1 MYHDLIKKWD
11 EHHCAQHV
19 NNLAWG
25 ISDFFKHHD
34 INEISYIDIGANVGK
49 VYDLLAG
56 LMKVKN
62 AYFFEASPLLYGY
75 LEEKYKNNND
85 IIMYNYAISNVDSE
99 VCFDES
105 SMLYQFQNNIEN
117 LNLGLSKITHHSDVR
132 VKARKISSLLQEL
145 PGAFECK
152 FIKIDTES
160 MDLHILQD
168 LVSIITK
175 FKTLP
180 VIEFEKNYN
189 GNNITDEQAQEIL
202 DLYGGAGYK
211 PLNIHECHG
220 DGLLVPEFYT

>member
-11 EHHCAQHV
+11 EHYCAQHV
-19 NNLAWG
+19 NNLAWS
-25 ISDFFKHHD
+25 ISDFFKRND

-56 LMKVKN
+56 LMTVQN
-62 AYFFEASPLLYGY
+62 AYFFEASPLLYSY
-75 LEEKYKNNND
+75 LEEKYKDNSA
-85 IIMYNYAISNVDSE
+85 IIMYNYAISNTDSE

-105 SMLYQFQNNIEN
+105 SMIYQFQNNIEN

-132 VKARKISSLLQEL
+132 VRARKISSLLQEL
-145 PGAFECK
+145 SDTFECK

-168 LVSIITK
+168 LITVITK

-202 DLYGGAGYK
+202 DLYRNAGYK
-211 PLNIHECHG
+211 QLNIHECHG
-220 DGLLVPEFYT
+220 DGLLIPEFYK

>member
-19 NNLAWG
+19 NNLAWS
-25 ISDFFKHHD
+25 ISDFFKHND

-56 LMKVKN
+56 LMTVQN

-75 LEEKYKNNND
+75 LQEKYKDNTS
-85 IIMYNYAISNVDSE
+85 IVMHNYAISNTDSE

-105 SMLYQFQNNIEN
+105 SMIHQFQNNIEN
-117 LNLGLSKITHHSDVR
+117 LNLGLSKITQHSDVR

-168 LVSIITK
+168 LASIIIK

-202 DLYGGAGYK
+202 NLYCHAGYK

-220 DGLLVPEFYT
+220 DGLLVPGFYK

>member
-1 MYHDLIKKWD
+1 
-11 EHHCAQHV
+11 
-19 NNLAWG
+19 LAWG

-56 LMKVKN
+56 LMTVQN

-75 LEEKYKNNND
+75 LQEKYKNNNS
-85 IIMYNYAISNVDSE
+85 IVMHNYAISNTDSE

-105 SMLYQFQNNIEN
+105 SMMHQFQNNIEN
-117 LNLGLSKITHHSDVR
+117 LNLGLSKITHHSDVK

-145 PGAFECK
+145 PGTFECK

-168 LVSIITK
+168 LASIITK

-202 DLYGGAGYK
+202 NLYGSAGYK

-220 DGLLVPEFYT
+220 DGLLVPEFYK

>member
-11 EHHCAQHV
+11 EHYCAQHV
-19 NNLAWG
+19 NNLAWS
-25 ISDFFKHHD
+25 ISDFFKRND
-34 INEISYIDIGANVGK
+34 VNEISYIDIGANVGK

-56 LMKVKN
+56 LMTVKN
-62 AYFFEASPLLYGY
+62 AYFFEASPLLYSY
-75 LEEKYKNNND
+75 LQEKYKNNSA
-85 IIMYNYAISNVDSE
+85 IIMYNYAISNTDSE

-105 SMLYQFQNNIEN
+105 SMIYQFQNNIEN

-145 PGAFECK
+145 SDTFECK

-160 MDLHILQD
+160 MDLPILQD
-168 LVSIITK
+168 LASIITK

-189 GNNITDEQAQEIL
+189 GNNITDEQAQETL
-202 DLYGGAGYK
+202 NLYCNAGYK
-211 PLNIHECHG
+211 PLNIYECHG
-220 DGLLVPEFYT
+220 DGLLIPEFYK